1 MGFKTKLK
9 SSLKNILTE
18 KELDL
23 LPRGFQSI
31 GKVMI
36 LKLNPV
42 LLKNKTVIAQK
53 CMELLP
59 STKSVYL
66 NKGKIEGTFRK
77 PNNIEY
83 IAGEN
88 NSLVI
93 HKEHDVLYSFDFTK
107 IMFSQ
112 GNLSERKYLAT
123 LVKDGEII
131 VDMFAGIGYFSLSI
145 GKHSKPNLIYSIEL
159 NPEAYNYLVENVKLN
174 HLENVIIPINGDSK
188 EEVVKLSVSGIK
200 AHRVIMG
207 VFPAPKN
214 FIKEALLVARDEGS
228 IYHYEGVSEKN
239 KYINLFDD
247 FNKIAKAQGF
257 ECKLLEK
264 RFVKSYGP
272 HLYHTVLDIFVHK
285 IDKSY

>member
-1 MGFKTKLK
+1 MGFKVKLK
-9 SSLKNILTE
+9 SKLEDIITE

-23 LPRGFQSI
+23 LPRGYQSI

-36 LKLNPV
+36 LKLDPA
-42 LLKNKTVIAQK
+42 LLKYKTIIAHK

-66 NKGKIEGTFRK
+66 NKGKVEGTFRK

-83 IAGEN
+83 VAGEES
-88 NSLVI
+88 SLI
-93 HKEHDVLYSFDFTK
+93 KHKEHGVIYSFDFTK

-131 VDMFAGIGYFSLSI
+131 VDMFAGIGYFSLPI
-145 GKHSKPNLIYSIEL
+145 GKHSKPSRIYSIEL
-159 NPEAYNYLVENVKLN
+159 NPEAYNFLVENIRLN
-174 HLENVIIPINGDSK
+174 HLEDIIIPINGDSK
-188 EEVVKLSVSGIK
+188 KEVVKLNISGIK

-214 FIKEALLVARDEGS
+214 FIKEALLIARDKGT
-228 IYHYEGVSEKN
+228 IYHYEGVIEKLN
-239 KYINLFDD
+239 YMNLFDE
-247 FNKIAKAQGF
+247 FNEIAKTQGF
-257 ECKLLEK
+257 RCKLLEK

-272 HLYHTVLDIFVHK
+272 HLYHTVLDILVDK
-285 IDKSY
+285 I

>member
-9 SSLKNILTE
+9 SSLKDILSET
-18 KELDL
+18 ELDL

-31 GKVMI
+31 GKIMI
-36 LKLNPV
+36 LKLNPD
-42 LLKNKTVIAQK
+42 LYSYKAIIAQK

-59 STKSVYL
+59 SIKAVYL

-77 PNNIEY
+77 PNNMEY

-88 NSLVI
+88 NSLVR
-93 HKEHDVLYSFDFTK
+93 HKEHDIIYSFDFTK

-112 GNLSERKYLAT
+112 GNLSERKFLAT

-131 VDMFAGIGYFSLSI
+131 VDMFAGIGYFSLPI
-145 GKHSKPNLIYSIEL
+145 GKHSKPSRIYSIEL

-174 HLENVIIPINGDSK
+174 HLEEVIFPINGDCK
-188 EEVVKLSVSGIK
+188 KEVVKLSHSGIK

-214 FIKEALLVARDEGS
+214 YIKEALLLVRDEGTT
-228 IYHYEGVSEKN
+228 YHYEGVIEKS
-239 KYINLFDD
+239 KYMSLFDD
-247 FNKIAKAQGF
+247 FNKITETQDLK
-257 ECKLLEK
+257 CKLLDK

-272 HLYHTVLDIFVHK
+272 HLYHTVLDIFVNK
-285 IDKSY
+285 IESSY

>member
-9 SSLKNILTE
+9 SSLKDILTE
-18 KELDL
+18 TELDL

-36 LKLNPV
+36 LKLNPA
-42 LLKNKTVIAQK
+42 LLKYKGIIAKK

-77 PNNIEY
+77 PNNMEY
-83 IAGEN
+83 VAGEL
-88 NSLVI
+88 NSLVR
-93 HKEHDVLYSFDFTK
+93 HKEHDVIYSFDFTK

-131 VDMFAGIGYFSLSI
+131 VDMFAGIGYFSLPI
-145 GKHSKPNLIYSIEL
+145 GKHSKPSRIYSIEL
-159 NPEAYNYLVENVKLN
+159 NPDAYNYLVENVKLN
-174 HLENVIIPINGDSK
+174 HLEDKVVPILGDSNT
-188 EEVVKLSVSGIK
+188 EVVKLSDSGIK

-214 FIKEALLVARDEGS
+214 YIREALLLVRDEGTT
-228 IYHYEGVSEKN
+228 YHYEGVTHKEEYMNLYSE
-239 KYINLFDD
+239 FED
-247 FNKIAKAQGF
+247 IAKSEGF
-257 ECKLLEK
+257 ECKLESQ

-272 HLYHTVLDIFVHK
+272 HLYHVVLDIFVNK
-285 IDKSY
+285 IENSY

>member
-145 GKHSKPNLIYSIEL
+145 GKHSKPNRIYSIEL

-188 EEVVKLSVSGIK
+188 KEVVKLSVSGIR

-214 FIKEALLVARDEGS
+214 FIKEALLIARDEGS
-228 IYHYEGVSEKN
+228 IYHYEGVTEKN
-239 KYINLFDD
+239 NYMNLFDD
-247 FNKIAKAQGF
+247 FNNIAKTQGF
-257 ECKLLEK
+257 GCKLLEK

-272 HLYHTVLDIFVHK
+272 HLYHAVLDIFVYK
-285 IDKSY
+285 IENFY

>member
-1 MGFKTKLK
+1 MSFKTKLK
-9 SSLKNILTE
+9 SSLKDILTE
-18 KELDL
+18 MELDL
-23 LPRGFQSI
+23 LPRGFQLI

-42 LLKNKTVIAQK
+42 LLDKRTVIAQK

-59 STKSVYL
+59 NIKSVYL
-66 NKGKIEGTFRK
+66 NKGKIEGTFRE

-83 IAGEN
+83 VAGEN
-88 NSLVI
+88 NSLVR
-93 HKEHDVLYSFDFTK
+93 HKEHDVIYIFDFTK

-131 VDMFAGIGYFSLSI
+131 VDMFAGIGYFSLPI
-145 GKHSKPNLIYSIEL
+145 GKHSKPSRIYSIEL
-159 NPEAYNYLVENVKLN
+159 NPVAYQYLVENVKLN
-174 HLENVIIPINGDSK
+174 HLEDLIIPINGDCK
-188 EEVVKLSVSGIK
+188 KEVVKLRDSGIK

-214 FIKEALLVARDEGS
+214 YIKEALLVARDDGT
-228 IYHYEGVSEKN
+228 IYHYEGIIEKDN
-239 KYINLFDD
+239 YMNLFDD
-247 FNKIAKAQGF
+247 FKKIAEVQSLR
-257 ECKLLEK
+257 CKLLEK

-272 HLYHTVLDIFVHK
+272 HLYHTVLDIL
-285 IDKSY
+285 IYNN

>member
-9 SSLKNILTE
+9 SSLKDILTE
-18 KELDL
+18 RELDL

-36 LKLNPV
+36 LKLNPA
-42 LLKNKTVIAQK
+42 LLKSKDIIANK

-145 GKHSKPNLIYSIEL
+145 GKHSKPNRIYSIEL

-174 HLENVIIPINGDSK
+174 HLEEVIFPINGDCK
-188 EEVVKLSVSGIK
+188 KEVVKLSHSGIK

-214 FIKEALLVARDEGS
+214 YIKEALLLVRDEGTT
-228 IYHYEGVSEKN
+228 YHYEGVIEKS
-239 KYINLFDD
+239 KYMSLFDD
-247 FNKIAKAQGF
+247 FNKITETQDLK
-257 ECKLLEK
+257 CKLLDK

-272 HLYHTVLDIFVHK
+272 HLYHTVLDIFVNK
-285 IDKSY
+285 IESSY